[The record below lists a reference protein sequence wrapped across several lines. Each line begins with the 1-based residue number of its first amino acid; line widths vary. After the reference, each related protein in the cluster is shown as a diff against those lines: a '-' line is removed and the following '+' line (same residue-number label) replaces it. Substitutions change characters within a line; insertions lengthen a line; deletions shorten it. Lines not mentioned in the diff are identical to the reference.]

1 MKGGPVSDS
10 QQVDLF
16 LDQLVDGAP
25 FKDDRALMEHPW
37 FSLTKQPRKTPF
49 EYNRG
54 GVEIRIEPGAKGM
67 ASIWDKDLL
76 MYLGSIINDKIER
89 GEPVPA
95 DRKIKFSAHDFL
107 RATKRQT
114 SKRGYDLF
122 LDCLERLDG
131 TRIRTNVASAKERT
145 RQGFGW
151 IESYKIHER
160 KTKSGKSVMAA
171 VEVTLN
177 EWMFKAIVIDRRV
190 LTISPR
196 YFDLSK
202 GLERRLYELAR
213 KHCGQQRSWLIGI
226 PSLKEKC
233 GSDRE
238 ERKFRAELKKI
249 IEDGTV
255 PDYSLRLD
263 KASKFDSPFKS
274 RNPNDWMLEVRPL
287 RPRSDELA
295 MHNGEADGDT
305 SEQEL
310 ISDSKLISARP
321 KKLSIDT
328 INDARERFPGWDIE
342 QIERAWI
349 SYTEEKGQVLKSP
362 EKAFFAFAKSWV
374 ENRSIDA

>member
-1 MKGGPVSDS
+1 MGDS

-67 ASIWDKDLL
+67 ATIWDKDLL

-89 GEPVPA
+89 GQPVPE

-107 RATKRQT
+107 KATRRQT

-122 LDCLERLDG
+122 LNCLERLDG
-131 TRIRTNVASAKERT
+131 TRIRTNVTSAKERT
-145 RQGFGW
+145 RKGFGW
-151 IESYKIHER
+151 IESFQIIER
-160 KTKSGKSVMAA
+160 KTKAGKSVMAA

-177 EWMFKAIVIDRRV
+177 EWMFKAIVVDRRV

-196 YFDLSK
+196 YFELSK
-202 GLERRLYELAR
+202 GLEKRIYELAR

-238 ERKFRAELKKI
+238 ERKFRADLKKI
-249 IEDGTV
+249 IEDGNV
-255 PDYSLRLD
+255 PDYILRLD
-263 KASKFDSPFKS
+263 KASSFDSHFKS

-287 RPRSDELA
+287 RPRSDELSSPEVDDPKTEQ
-295 MHNGEADGDT
+295 HLLADAKT
-305 SEQEL
+305 
-310 ISDSKLISARP
+310 ISARP
-321 KKLSIDT
+321 KKLGIHVM
-328 INDARERFPGWDIE
+328 NDARERFPGWDIE
-342 QIERAWI
+342 LIERAWI
-349 SYTEEKGQVLKSP
+349 SYTEEKGQVLKNP
-362 EKAFFAFAKSWV
+362 EAAFFAFAKRWT
-374 ENRSIDA
+374 ENRTVEG

>member
-1 MKGGPVSDS
+1 MGDS

-76 MYLGSIINDKIER
+76 MYIGSIINDKIER
-89 GEPVPA
+89 GEPVPE
-95 DRKIKFSAHDFL
+95 DRKIRFSAHDFL
-107 RATKRQT
+107 KATRRQT

-145 RQGFGW
+145 RKGFGW
-151 IESYKIHER
+151 IESYTIHER
-160 KTKSGKSVMAA
+160 KTKAGKTVMAA

-202 GLERRLYELAR
+202 GMERRLYELAR

-238 ERKFRAELKKI
+238 ERKFRADLKKI
-249 IEDGTV
+249 IADGNV
-255 PDYSLRLD
+255 PDYALRLD
-263 KASKFDSPFKS
+263 KAENFDSPFKS
-274 RNPNDWMLEVRPL
+274 RSPKEWMLEVRPL
-287 RPRSDELA
+287 RPRSDELPA
-295 MHNGEADGDT
+295 EDDDNAGKEQQLLGE
-305 SEQEL
+305 
-310 ISDSKLISARP
+310 SKTVSPRP
-321 KKLSIDT
+321 KKLGIDI
-328 INDARERFPGWDIE
+328 INDARTRFPGWDIE
-342 QIERAWI
+342 LIERAWI
-349 SYTEEKGQVLKSP
+349 SYTEEKGQVLKNP
-362 EKAFFAFAKSWV
+362 EAAFFAFAKRWT
-374 ENRSIDA
+374 ENRTIEA